1 MEQLKNDIVVG
12 NKTAGDVLTSNRLEM
27 TQESDTQ
34 CFLIGSFR
42 IDIGEVKVSDLKL
55 MRKLLPRNEYK
66 LLKNRKCARL
76 SRTRRKEQT
85 QTIISINKRLKEE
98 NALLRQ

>member
-1 MEQLKNDIVVG
+1 
-12 NKTAGDVLTSNRLEM
+12 
-27 TQESDTQ
+27 
-34 CFLIGSFR
+34 
-42 IDIGEVKVSDLKL
+42 

-85 QTIISINKRLKEE
+85 QTIININKRLKEE
-98 NALLRQ
+98 NALLRQQLGLPPEEEKTISLNSSDLDNDSAGEDDTI

>member
-1 MEQLKNDIVVG
+1 M
-12 NKTAGDVLTSNRLEM
+12 
-27 TQESDTQ
+27 
-34 CFLIGSFR
+34 IGSFR

-85 QTIISINKRLKEE
+85 QSIININKRLKEE
-98 NALLRQ
+98 NALLRQQLGLPSEEEKTISLNSSDSQNDSAGEDDMIQD